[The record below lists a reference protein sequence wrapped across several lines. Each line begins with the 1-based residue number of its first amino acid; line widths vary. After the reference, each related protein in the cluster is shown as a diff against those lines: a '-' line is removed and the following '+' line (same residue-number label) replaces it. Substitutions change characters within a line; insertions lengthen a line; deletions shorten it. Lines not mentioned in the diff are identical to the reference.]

1 MIRSSLRKY
10 GLILSLPLIIT
21 LIFSCSADKLR
32 PETSWSEWR
41 GPGALGRWETAF
53 RADTLTPGNIQ
64 KLWEV
69 PVGTG
74 YSGPTVA
81 DGRVY
86 LMDFHGNDKKYER
99 IRCFDAGTGEE
110 IWTHA
115 YECNYIVGYPT
126 GPRASVLIDGNR
138 AYSLGTMGDLYC
150 FDAVSGEV
158 IWYVDGEV
166 AYNISFPIWGL
177 ASSPM
182 VVDDLLIVQLGGT
195 PGACIVAFDKKNG
208 DEAWSALSDHASY
221 VTPILIEQGKKDV
234 LVCWTGDNVAGLDP
248 GTGEVYWKIPY
259 ERRKSVINIST
270 PVVEMPWLF
279 LSSFY
284 DGSMLIRLDEKDAE
298 ASLEWVITGESERN
312 TSALHSIISTPMI
325 DSGYVYGI
333 DSYGEFRCLELPTGE
348 RVWTDSTLVPYG
360 RWANAHLVSQAD
372 KIWAFNELGELVMGK
387 VSPAG
392 FTDMGRVQLIEPV
405 PVSPNPRGG
414 VNWAH
419 PAFKGDRIFARS
431 DALLA
436 AFKLNS

>member
-1 MIRSSLRKY
+1 M
-10 GLILSLPLIIT
+10 
-21 LIFSCSADKLR
+21 
-32 PETSWSEWR
+32 
-41 GPGALGRWETAF
+41 
-53 RADTLTPGNIQ
+53 
-64 KLWEV
+64 
-69 PVGTG
+69 GTG

-81 DGRVY
+81 DERVY
-86 LMDFHGNDKKYER
+86 LMDFHGDDLKYER
-99 IRCFDAGTGEE
+99 IRCFNAETGEE

-126 GPRASVLIDGNR
+126 GPRASVLIEGAR

-150 FDAVSGEV
+150 FDAATGEV

-182 VVDDLLIVQLGGT
+182 VVGDLLIVQLGGT
-195 PGACIVAFDKKNG
+195 PEACIVAFDKNSG
-208 DEAWSALSDHASY
+208 DEVWSALTDHASY
-221 VTPILIEQGKKDV
+221 VTPILIEQGKTEV

-259 ERRKSVINIST
+259 ERRKLVINIST

-284 DGSMLIRLDEKDAE
+284 DGSMLIRLDEKEAD

-312 TSALHSIISTPMI
+312 TSALHCIISTPMI

-333 DSYGEFRCLELPTGE
+333 DSYGEFRCLDLPGGE

-360 RWANAHLVSQAD
+360 RWANAHLVRQAD
-372 KIWAFNELGELVMGK
+372 KIWGFNELGELVMGK

-392 FTDMGRVQLIEPV
+392 FTDLGRVKLLEPV

-419 PAFKGDRIFARS
+419 PAFDRNRIFARS

-436 AFKLNS
+436 AFKLKS